1 MAHTDVTLTNEDG
14 VLVPSGDSVS
24 VVSGDTVSFSTA
36 DGSPA
41 FVFFSPDVISVLSP
55 TPGSAF
61 EIAAGTKAEFSFTAS
76 NPGAYS
82 AFFSSTAD
90 GAPAAFPGGNST
102 LLQLEIQTPDM
113 PPFPGPGDT
122 VGSGH

>member
-14 VLVPSGDSVS
+14 VLVPSADSVS
-24 VVSGDTVSFSTA
+24 VVSGDTVSFATA
-36 DGSPA
+36 DGSAA
-41 FVFFSPDVISVLSP
+41 FVFFSPDAISVLSP
-55 TPGSAF
+55 KPDSAF

-76 NPGAYS
+76 KPGAYS
-82 AFFSSTAD
+82 AYFAGNAG
-90 GAPAAFPGGNST
+90 GAPGGFLSGNST
-102 LLQLEIQTPDM
+102 VLQLEIQTSDL